1 MQEIQ
6 DYYVK
11 NDIVPKVPENW
22 NPILWEQEVKQKPKA
37 RRILTIFY
45 HYLSFIIYPLQK

>member
-22 NPILWEQEVKQKPKA
+22 NPNIMGTGTE
-37 RRILTIFY
+37 
-45 HYLSFIIYPLQK
+45 

>member
-22 NPILWEQEVKQKPKA
+22 NRILWEWKIRLEVEEH
-37 RRILTIFY
+37 IFIN
-45 HYLSFIIYPLQK
+45 HLFIIIK